1 MLILGLTGS
10 IAMGKSTMAMQFRQE
25 GIPVHDADQAVHDLM
40 AAGGAATAQ
49 VASLFPEAQ
58 NPDGSIDR
66 PSLGRLVFNNGEARQ
81 QLEGILH
88 PLVRQNRDDW
98 LKSHEDDGAWCVA
111 LDVPLLFE
119 TGGEKD
125 CDATVVATTSP
136 YQQRIRALSR
146 PGMTPD
152 RLDAILELQMP
163 DKMKRDHADF
173 VIPTSYGRL
182 VSLFY
187 IRQCLEQCR
196 LFGASFKREQP
207 SMKTH

>member
-10 IAMGKSTMAMQFRQE
+10 IAMGKSTMAMQYRQE

-40 AAGGAATAQ
+40 AAGGAASDQ
-49 VASLFPEAQ
+49 VAALFPDAQ
-58 NPDGSIDR
+58 NSDGSIDR
-66 PSLGRLVFNNGEARQ
+66 PTLGRLVFKNGEARQ

-98 LKSHEDDGAWCVA
+98 LEKHRQKDAWCVA

-125 CDATVVATTSP
+125 CDLTVVATTSA
-136 YQQRIRALSR
+136 YQQKMRALSR
-146 PGMTPD
+146 PGMTED
-152 RLDAILELQMP
+152 RLNAILQLQMP
-163 DKMKRDHADF
+163 DQMKQDKADF

-182 VSLFY
+182 VSLFH

-196 LFGASFKREQP
+196 LFGTSSRCKKSE
-207 SMKTH
+207 

>member
-25 GIPVHDADQAVHDLM
+25 GIPVHDADQSVHNLM
-40 AAGGAATAQ
+40 AAGGAATDQ
-49 VASLFPEAQ
+49 VAALFPDAQ
-58 NPDGSIDR
+58 NPNGSIDR
-66 PSLGRLVFNNGEARQ
+66 PTLGRLVFNNGEARQ

-98 LKSHEDDGAWCVA
+98 LEGHRQDGAWCVA

-125 CDATVVATTSP
+125 CDLTVVATTSA
-136 YQQRIRALSR
+136 YQQGMRALSR
-146 PGMTPD
+146 PGMTED
-152 RLDAILELQMP
+152 RLNAILQLQMP
-163 DKMKRDHADF
+163 DDMKRAKANF

-182 VSLFY
+182 VSFFH
-187 IRQCLEQCR
+187 IRQCLVQCR
-196 LFGASFKREQP
+196 LFGASYQREK
-207 SMKTH
+207 SE

>member
-40 AAGGAATAQ
+40 VAGGAASGQ
-49 VASLFPEAQ
+49 VAALFPEAQ
-58 NPDGSIDR
+58 NSDGSIDR
-66 PSLGRLVFNNGEARQ
+66 PTLGRLVFNNGEARQ
-81 QLEGILH
+81 QLESILH

-98 LKSHEDDGAWCVA
+98 LEEHRQNGAQNGAWCVA

-125 CDATVVATTSP
+125 CDLTVVATTSA
-136 YQQRIRALSR
+136 YQQKMRALSR
-146 PGMTPD
+146 PGMTEQ
-152 RLDAILELQMP
+152 RLNAILQLQMP
-163 DKMKRDHADF
+163 DHMKRAKADF

-196 LFGASFKREQP
+196 MFGASLKG
-207 SMKTH
+207 K

>member
-40 AAGGAATAQ
+40 AAGGAATDQ
-49 VASLFPEAQ
+49 VAALFPEAQ
-58 NPDGSIDR
+58 KPDGSIDR
-66 PSLGRLVFNNGEARQ
+66 PTLGRLVFNNGEARQ

-98 LKSHEDDGAWCVA
+98 LKSHQKDGAWCVA

-125 CDATVVATTSP
+125 CDLTVVATTSA
-136 YQQRIRALSR
+136 YQQRMRALSR
-146 PGMTPD
+146 PGMTEE
-152 RLDAILELQMP
+152 RLDAILQLQMP
-163 DKMKRDHADF
+163 DKMKHDKADF

-182 VSLFY
+182 VSLFH

-196 LFGASFKREQP
+196 LFGVKSLNRE
-207 SMKTH
+207 STSRK

>member
-40 AAGGAATAQ
+40 AAGGAASDQ
-49 VASLFPEAQ
+49 VAALFPDAQ

-66 PSLGRLVFNNGEARQ
+66 PTLGRLVFNNGEARQ

-88 PLVRQNRDDW
+88 PLVRQNRDQW
-98 LKSHEDDGAWCVA
+98 LEDHRQNDAWCVA

-125 CDATVVATTSP
+125 CDLTVVATTSA
-136 YQQRIRALSR
+136 YQQKMRALSR
-146 PGMTPD
+146 PGMTED
-152 RLDAILELQMP
+152 RLNAILQLQMP
-163 DKMKRDHADF
+163 DQMKQDKADF

-182 VSLFY
+182 VSLFH

-196 LFGASFKREQP
+196 LFGTSSRRKKPE
-207 SMKTH
+207 

>member
-25 GIPVHDADQAVHDLM
+25 GIPVHDADQSVHNLM
-40 AAGGAATAQ
+40 AAGGVATDQ
-49 VASLFPEAQ
+49 VAALFPDAQ

-66 PSLGRLVFNNGEARQ
+66 PTLGRLVFNNGEARQ

-98 LKSHEDDGAWCVA
+98 LEGHRQDGAWCVA

-125 CDATVVATTSP
+125 CDLTVVATTSA
-136 YQQRIRALSR
+136 YQQRMRALSR
-146 PGMTPD
+146 PGMTED
-152 RLDAILELQMP
+152 RLNAILQLQMP
-163 DKMKRDHADF
+163 DDMKRAKANF

-182 VSLFY
+182 VSFFH
-187 IRQCLEQCR
+187 IRQCLVQCR
-196 LFGASFKREQP
+196 LFGASYQREK
-207 SMKTH
+207 SE